1 MFIKFNYQRSLPTD
15 IVSFL
20 LVIIGFLFATTVFAQ
35 RVKTVDEIGTKQITG
50 NVVTRGST
58 APTTADLQP
67 PIQGDVWLDT
77 TDPSNTIPKVWD
89 GSTWEAIDATEAG
102 VWEYTGT
109 NAKLKTLSN
118 GSTARTDENNVFVDD
133 NGNLGVGRAVPM
145 GQLQVAH
152 KEDATVYISADTDN
166 SGENDNPTIIFS
178 QDGDPAP
185 PTPTNIQMRVGIEG
199 NPENTYVNS
208 LSNAGYMGTEHWQ
221 NGGLQFYTTN
231 LDLIQR
237 ARVTILNDGKVG
249 INTKAPTNVFSVNGD
264 VGKPAGGDWDT
275 FSDRRVKDNIQ
286 DYTNGLAEI
295 AQLRPVSYNYN
306 EKSGYDDI
314 TTTFVGLIAQEVEN
328 VLPNTVSV
336 HDATDGPSGLADIRQ
351 FDSSEVLWAL
361 VNAVKELKAQNEAL
375 KSRVEALERK

>member
-35 RVKTVDEIGTKQITG
+35 RVKTVDEIGTKRITG

-77 TDPSNTIPKVWD
+77 SDPSNTIPKVWD

-185 PTPTNIQMRVGIEG
+185 STHLIKMKVGIEG
-199 NPENTYVNS
+199 EPGNTYLES
-208 LSNAGYMGTEHWQ
+208 LTNAGYMGTESFISA
-221 NGGLQFYTTN
+221 GLQFYTDKT
-231 LDLIQR
+231 

-249 INTKAPTNVFSVNGD
+249 INTKVPTRHLSVFGD
-264 VGKPAGGDWDT
+264 ADKQAGGDWKT
-275 FSDRRVKDNIQ
+275 YSDRRVKDNIQ